1 MSGSP
6 EYSGRE
12 SALPDS
18 SHSVMRPRILV
29 ADDHNIVAEGLR
41 SLLEKSYDVVGMVH
55 DGQEL
60 LAEASRLKP
69 DVIVLDIAM
78 PLLNG
83 LDAGVRLRAS
93 LPAGK
98 LVFLTMK
105 DDPNLAAAALR
116 LGAVGYVLKHSAA
129 SELLKAVSEVLQ
141 GKSYVTAKLRAE
153 NWAVREARARQFSK
167 DLTPRQQEVL
177 QLLAEG
183 RPMKEIADIL
193 KVSEKTVM
201 FHKYHIMKVFNL
213 KNNAELVLFA
223 LNRHLI
229 SA

>member
-1 MSGSP
+1 MP
-6 EYSGRE
+6 E
-12 SALPDS
+12 S
-18 SHSVMRPRILV
+18 SLYTMRPRVMV
-29 ADDHNIVAEGLR
+29 ADDHRIVAEGLR
-41 SLLEKSYDVVGMVH
+41 SLLEKNYDVIGVVH
-55 DGQEL
+55 DGRQL
-60 LAEASRLKP
+60 LAEAPRLKP

-83 LDAGVRLRAS
+83 LDAGARLKSS
-93 LPAGK
+93 LPTAK

-105 DDPNLAAAALR
+105 DDANLAAAALS
-116 LGAVGYVLKHSAA
+116 LGAVGYVLKHTAA
-129 SELLKAVSEVLQ
+129 SELVKAVSKVLQ
-141 GKSYVTAKLRAE
+141 GRSYVTEKLRAE

-183 RPMKEIADIL
+183 RPMKEVADIL

-229 SA
+229 SS